1 MPTKL
6 DFKWYTARAV
16 RIKDVVEAAE
26 EAYSEGETEEVIAH
40 LEVAE
45 ADARSLM
52 LRLRETIKGLNA
64 EADKAEGGVA

>member
-1 MPTKL
+1 MPTTSP
-6 DFKWYTARAV
+6 DFKWCTARTEG
-16 RIKDVVEAAE
+16 IKRLVEAAE

-52 LRLRETIKGLNA
+52 LRLRETIKLLNA
-64 EADKAEGGVA
+64 DLHAEGGAA